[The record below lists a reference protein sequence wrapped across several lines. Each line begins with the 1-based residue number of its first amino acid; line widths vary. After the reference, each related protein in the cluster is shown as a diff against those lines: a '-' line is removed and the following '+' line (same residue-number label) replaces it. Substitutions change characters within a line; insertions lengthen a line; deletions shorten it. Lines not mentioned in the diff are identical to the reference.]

1 MEHFV
6 MPADKVKLVD
16 WLLQT
21 AATNNWVVVFEYAA
35 DKTYR
40 FLTKRAVEVALPV
53 KAKHQHHSAY
63 RLTALVNLFSSEKLV
78 QKLMSQCTVLSIH
91 NSYQMLFLITDDFH
105 EECFSCRASFYT
117 RYSKILDEQDL
128 IYAY

>member
-1 MEHFV
+1 MEHFIL
-6 MPADKVKLVD
+6 PADKVKLVD

-21 AATNNWVVVFEYAA
+21 AATNNWTVVLEYASER
-35 DKTYR
+35 TYR
-40 FLTKRAVEVALPV
+40 FLTKRAVEVTLPA
-53 KAKHQHHSAY
+53 KATHQYHSAY

-78 QKLMSQCTVLSIH
+78 QKLMQQCTVLSIY

-117 RYSKILDEQDL
+117 RYSKFMDEQDL